1 MQSDIDETTVHQ
13 VDYLRNS
20 PLIPKSV
27 RISWNVYQVE
37 TGRLRRPHDIYALR
51 TRRSP
56 TA

>member
-27 RISWNVYQVE
+27 RISGYVYEVE

-56 TA
+56 AA